1 MKHYLLF
8 VGMLLATFSVK
19 AQSIYVSRNTAI
31 SFYSSA
37 PIEDIKAESKTA
49 VSAMNVQTGEI
60 FFKVLIN
67 SFQFRKSLMQEHF
80 NEDYLQSD
88 KYPTAEFK
96 GKIIKG
102 NVDPT
107 KSGTYQT
114 EVQGTLT
121 IHNVS
126 KSYTVPATFDV
137 SRRRIDSKSIFY
149 VKLAD
154 HNISIPRLLTE
165 NLADSV
171 QVTVTAQ
178 YVPKS

>member
-1 MKHYLLF
+1 MKHYLLLM
-8 VGMLLATFSVK
+8 GILLATVTVK
-19 AQSIYVSRNTAI
+19 AQGIYISRNTTI

-49 VSAMNVQTGEI
+49 VSAMNSQTGEI

-96 GKIIKG
+96 GKIVKG
-102 NVDPT
+102 NFDPA

-121 IHNVS
+121 IHNVA
-126 KSYTVPATFDV
+126 KQYTVPATFDV
-137 SRRRIDSKSIFY
+137 SRRRIDSKSVFY

-154 HNISIPRLLTE
+154 HGIRIPRLLTE